1 MRYTITI
8 METALVKTSYY
19 VNADTDAEALELVES
34 GRYEDWDSETVD
46 ILDRDDPEIV
56 R

>member
-1 MRYTITI
+1 MKYKITI

-19 VNADTDAEALELVES
+19 VDADTDAEALERVES

-46 ILDRDDPEIV
+46 ILNREDPKIV